1 MYIHCTSLRKRTI
14 PNTRT
19 MKEDKQSRRE
29 FVKQSSLLAGGL
41 VAAPFLSHAGGYFNS
56 VDDTIKIALVGCGGR
71 GTGAAMQAMLTKQN
85 VKLVAMADA
94 FRDRLDSAYAALTDE
109 NSEEGN
115 VKAKVAVPEANKFV
129 GFDAYQKAIA
139 LADVVILTTPP
150 GFRPIHFEEAIR
162 QGKHVFMEKPVAT
175 DPAGIQRVLRAAEE
189 AKKKKLNVVVGLQRH
204 YQNSYRELFKRVK
217 DGMIGEITSGQV
229 WWNNDG
235 VWVNMRKPGQTEMEY
250 QMRNWYYF
258 NWLCGD
264 HINEQHIHNLDVMN
278 WFKGDYPVKAF
289 GLGGRQVRTGKEYG
303 EIYDHHYVEYHYA
316 DGTILNSQCR
326 HIKGTYAIVDEMFV
340 GTKGVVKCGAAEITN
355 KGKALYKYDRKNENN
370 PYQTEHDELFAAIAK
385 GEYKFAD
392 AENGA
397 KSTLT
402 AIMGRMATYSG
413 QVIEWDKALNSGLS
427 IMPTTFAWDADMP
440 VKPDANGFYPVAT
453 PGVTR
458 YFS

>member
-1 MYIHCTSLRKRTI
+1 
-14 PNTRT
+14 

-41 VAAPFLSHAGGYFNS
+41 MAAPFLSHAGGYFNS

-71 GTGAAMQAMLTKQN
+71 GTGAAMQALLTKQN

-94 FRDRLDSAYAALTDE
+94 FRDRLDGAYSALTDE

-162 QGKHVFMEKPVAT
+162 QNKHVFMEKPVAT
-175 DPAGIQRVLRAAEE
+175 DPAGIARVLRAAEE

-204 YQNSYRELFKRVK
+204 YQNSYRELLKRVK

-264 HINEQHIHNLDVMN
+264 HINEQHIHNIDVMN

-316 DGTILNSQCR
+316 DGTVLNSQCR
-326 HIKGTYAIVDEMFV
+326 HIKGTYAKVDEMLV
-340 GTKGVVKCGAAEITN
+340 GTKGVVKCGAAEITS
-355 KGKALYKYDRKNENN
+355 KGKALYKYDLKGENN

-413 QVIEWDKALNSGLS
+413 QVIEWDKTLNSGIS
-427 IMPTTFAWDADMP
+427 IMPTKFAWDADMP
-440 VKPDANGFYPVAT
+440 VKPDANGFYPIAT